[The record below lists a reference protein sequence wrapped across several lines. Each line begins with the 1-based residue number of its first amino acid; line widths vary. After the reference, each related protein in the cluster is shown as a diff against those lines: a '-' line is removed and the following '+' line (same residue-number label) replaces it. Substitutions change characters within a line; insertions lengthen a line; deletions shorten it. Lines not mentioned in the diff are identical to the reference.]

1 MARRCIIITAYLRR
15 ALFDLYTPR
24 AGDLVLCADGGYAH
38 AMRAGLIPDR
48 VIGDLDSL
56 SGVVPPEAILEL
68 VPVEKDDT
76 DTMLCARYALSHGCD
91 ECIILGG
98 IGGRLDHTLAN
109 LQTLAFAAANDM
121 HAELVGD
128 DDRVILLKGGSLTL
142 KRGENC
148 SLSLLSFSERCEGV
162 TTSGVKYPL
171 KNATIT
177 QDNPMAVSNSFTAE
191 EAHIEVKEGMMLVV
205 LSYMER

>member
-1 MARRCIIITAYLRR
+1 MARRCIIITAYLKR

-24 AGDLVLCADGGYAH
+24 QGDLVLCADGGYAH
-38 AMRAGLIPDR
+38 AARAGLMPDR

-76 DTMLCARYALSHGCD
+76 DTMLCVRYALAHGCE
-91 ECIILGG
+91 ECVILGG

-109 LQTLAFAAANDM
+109 LQTLAFAVSSGM
-121 HAELVGD
+121 RAELVGD
-128 DDRVILLKGGSLTL
+128 DDRVLLLKDGALAL
-142 KRGENC
+142 KREENRA
-148 SLSLLSFSERCEGV
+148 LSLLSFSERCVGV

-191 EAHIEVKEGMMLVV
+191 EAHIAVREGMMLVV
-205 LSYMER
+205 LSHMER

>member
-1 MARRCIIITAYLRR
+1 MAKRCIVITAYLKR

-24 AGDLVLCADGGYAH
+24 EGDLILCADGGYAH

-56 SGVVPPEAILEL
+56 SGVVPPEAILER

-76 DTMLCARYALSHGCD
+76 DTMLCARYALAHGCE
-91 ECIILGG
+91 ECVILGG

-109 LQTLAFAAANDM
+109 LQTLAFAVSNGM
-121 HAELVGD
+121 RAELLGD
-128 DDRVILLKGGSLTL
+128 DDRVILLRNGAITL
-142 KRGENC
+142 KREEGC
-148 SLSLLSFSERCEGV
+148 SLSLLSFSAHCVGV

-171 KNATIT
+171 TNATIT
-177 QDNPMAVSNSFTAE
+177 QDNPMAVSNFFTAE
-191 EAHIEVKEGMMLVV
+191 EAHIALKEGMMLVV
-205 LSYMER
+205 ISRMER